1 MGEKSQEKSPWRLIS
16 FVIFLLAI
24 DLAMY
29 LCIISQQVDI
39 HGLWP
44 INEDNFISLMLISSY
59 FIVALAMLILMVE
72 FFTIRAKFRRLLGRI
87 EGGPMIH
94 PEEPLLERF
103 SEPREETVSQE
114 EDESWPIEEF
124 EEAVQEEE
132 EESADELTLAL
143 DDSTIE
149 EETEE
154 STEELTLDLDELTIE
169 GEEQEE
175 IESVIDEPSE
185 EGVEVE
191 EEADEAPEEEAIES
205 WKMTQQ
211 WKTIEIRFPED
222 ESGEEAEGSEE
233 VKSWEEAPAVE
244 AYSEGEPS
252 YEDAS
257 IHEPIPSEVSDVVID
272 GLVEGKDNEANLM
285 RNSEVMKII
294 TDLRDAVEAL
304 KRRIRPKKLEK

>member
-16 FVIFLLAI
+16 FVIFLLAT

-29 LCIISQQVDI
+29 LYIISQQVDI
-39 HGLWP
+39 YDLWP

-72 FFTIRAKFRRLLGRI
+72 FFTIRAKFRRLIGRI

-103 SEPREETVSQE
+103 PEPREETVSRE
-114 EDESWPIEEF
+114 GDESWPIEEF

-149 EETEE
+149 EE

-169 GEEQEE
+169 EEEQEE

-191 EEADEAPEEEAIES
+191 EEADEAPEEETIEP

-211 WKTIEIRFPED
+211 WKTIEVRFPED

-233 VKSWEEAPAVE
+233 GTSWEEVPAVE

-257 IHEPIPSEVSDVVID
+257 IHEPIPSEISDVVID

-285 RNSEVMKII
+285 KDSEVMKII
-294 TDLRDAVEAL
+294 KDLRDAVEAL
-304 KRRIRPKKLEK
+304 KRRIRPKN

>member
-1 MGEKSQEKSPWRLIS
+1 MRENTQEKSPWRLVSI
-16 FVIFLLAI
+16 VIALLAI

-29 LCIISQQVDI
+29 LYTISLQVDI
-39 HGLWP
+39 QNLWP

-72 FFTIRAKFRRLLGRI
+72 FFTIRAKFRRLIGRI

-94 PEEPLLERF
+94 PEEPLLK
-103 SEPREETVSQE
+103 PREETVSQE
-114 EDESWPIEEF
+114 GDESWTIEEF

-149 EETEE
+149 EE

-169 GEEQEE
+169 EEEQEE

-191 EEADEAPEEEAIES
+191 EEADEAPEEETIEP

-233 VKSWEEAPAVE
+233 GTPWEEAPAVE
-244 AYSEGEPS
+244 AYSEGKPS
-252 YEDAS
+252 YKDAS
-257 IHEPIPSEVSDVVID
+257 IHEPIPSEISDIVID
-272 GLVEGKDNEANLM
+272 GLIEGKDNEANLM
-285 RNSEVMKII
+285 RDSEVMKII